1 MASCA
6 PVGNRRPLACFTRGS
21 GGLATRRRLPTCPT
35 TSAEFAFVGKVSGIG
50 RNRLRHHAKACV
62 CKVVGQAVSPG
73 ELACLAR
80 FADTFSQ
87 PLRERSP
94 DASLPEID

>member
-50 RNRLRHHAKACV
+50 RNRLRHQCRKLQR
-62 CKVVGQAVSPG
+62 QAASVTRQVWWG
-73 ELACLAR
+73 RR
-80 FADTFSQ
+80 FRPM
-87 PLRERSP
+87 PLTLQLGGRFCSVL
-94 DASLPEID
+94 DFFV